1 MSENQLP
8 ANFEYTGQWFRFGD
22 KKHMAAI
29 GKVLP
34 DGKKMVTFWNHRTG
48 EKQTLVENNPVKAN
62 GLHQSGYAKKKRI
75 KATPLQIDDD
85 IFIPFLDANENL
97 ATVQK
102 ITKVKGKYEKFFEKG
117 SPAKEIYHA
126 LSEQNNPRLILVG
139 EGYATCESVYQ
150 MVSDALVVCAAT
162 ASNIPWTCNFFQKK
176 HPQAKII
183 IIGDNDER
191 GLKTP
196 FEAGYPAI
204 FPDKQDP
211 EAKIDWNDVFVENQE
226 QATQE
231 LNRKIN
237 SILETDN
244 FSSSQDDLSFIF
256 LGGEN
261 NMLFFFNKRTKEI
274 HEIDPSSITMGK
286 LICLAPLKYW
296 DSTFP
301 TEYKNG
307 GKGICDLRQASDFLV
322 SKSFE
327 VGKYVKNKVRGV
339 GVWKEENSIVVN
351 SLNKIW
357 KDGKETNYGQIGKRI
372 YISEDTPFLNW
383 TRPADKQEILK
394 LYDLISRLSW
404 KNTVSADFLFS
415 WLALSPMAGL
425 LEWRPHIW
433 VCGGRGSGKSEVK
446 REIILPMLNIELD
459 GGDNLG
465 STEAGVRQSRQVSAA
480 PLIYDEAEVTDERTK
495 YLLDSLIRTI
505 SLASDSSNSKIRKGS
520 SGGKSSSFNV
530 NFSACLFSVGV
541 NSLEHP
547 QYRSRFSILELV
559 ETKDNGYT
567 GVGGTQEQLRELIKD
582 DFCHRFFS
590 SSLQRLPIFH
600 KNFEVFYKILKR
612 RVSARFAQQVGTLL
626 AGSYTMQFL
635 PDSDEKEI
643 EKFISSKDLI
653 EENLDNSVK
662 NEQDCLSYLFSKKIV
677 DGHSSYT
684 IGELIEN
691 VQDDFIETP
700 VRENKEKI
708 LMQHGIKF
716 IKKDDVLAIS
726 NTNAELKNIFR
737 GTPWQTGWSRV
748 LGRLPFVFEKSHQ
761 VRMNGQNQRCTCI
774 DLIKFNNV
782 GVENE

>member
-1 MSENQLP
+1 MKKTYRDPITGKKIGMIVHDSGVKTFKVWSTDETWSEPPDKTFQLTPTKSREPEVDFSFIKELPEAENHPYLTTKKISALTAKIQENYLVIPFQNQ
-8 ANFEYTGQWFRFGD
+8 YGDIKGGQ
-22 KKHMAAI
+22 KI
-29 GKVLP
+29 YP
-34 DGKKMVTFWNHRTG
+34 DGKKINFTGSVKTGTFHIIPATTEQQNVY
-48 EKQTLVENNPVKAN
+48 LVEGFATGASV
-62 GLHQSGYAKKKRI
+62 HQATGAKVIVAFGTGNFKNVLSHF
-75 KATPLQIDDD
+75 T
-85 IFIPFLDANENL
+85 NE
-97 ATVQK
+97 
-102 ITKVKGKYEKFFEKG
+102 KV
-117 SPAKEIYHA
+117 I
-126 LSEQNNPRLILVG
+126 I
-139 EGYATCESVYQ
+139 
-150 MVSDALVVCAAT
+150 AA
-162 ASNIPWTCNFFQKK
+162 
-176 HPQAKII
+176 
-183 IIGDNDER
+183 DNDEAGIKAAKNT
-191 GLKTP
+191 GLPYT
-196 FEAGYPAI
+196 YPPI
-204 FPDKQDP
+204 EKM
-211 EAKIDWNDVFVENQE
+211 DWNDFSQEHSSDEVLFHIHNQL
-226 QATQE
+226 TKTTP
-231 LNRKIN
+231 N
-237 SILETDN
+237 D
-244 FSSSQDDLSFIF
+244 DDLSFIF
-256 LGGEN
+256 LGGEK
-261 NMLFFFNKRTKEI
+261 NMLYFFNKRTKEI
-274 HEIDPSSITMGK
+274 HEIDPGSITMGK

-296 DSTFP
+296 DDTFA

-307 GKGICDLRQASDFLV
+307 GKGVCDLRQASDFLV

-339 GVWKEENSIVVN
+339 GVWKEDNSIVVN

-357 KDGKETNYGQIGKRI
+357 ADGKETNYGQIGKRI

-394 LYDLISRLSW
+394 LYELISRLSW
-404 KNTVSADFLFS
+404 KNSVSADFLFS
-415 WLALSPMAGL
+415 WLALSSMAGL

-567 GVGGTQEQLRELIKD
+567 GAGGTQEQLRELIKD

-590 SSLQRLPIFH
+590 SSLDRLPIFH

-635 PDSDEKEI
+635 PDSDEKQI
-643 EKFISSKDLI
+643 EKFISSKDLV

-662 NEQDCLSYLFSKKIV
+662 NEQDCLHYLFSKKIIET
-677 DGHSSYT
+677 GQSYT
-684 IGELIEN
+684 IGELIED
-691 VQDDFIETP
+691 VQDDSHEIS
-700 VRENKEKI
+700 VRDKKERL

-782 GVENE
+782 VGEENE